1 MITFDTKEFN
11 RTMNQVLDYSKGFF
25 DGIEIKEPIFNNEL
39 AQVIKIACGKYIDSS
54 ARVDPTSLH
63 HVYEW
68 GAVGDEGGRLFEIS
82 AKADNMFIRFDFA
95 FIESKSVAP
104 GSSTPFENKAQV
116 MESGMSITVA
126 PRSSDTLVFEG
137 DDGEMVF
144 TQDSITIENPG
155 GPNTSG
161 SFERVVQEFFLVY
174 LKQGLLKSLLKD
186 LDTADEFTDGFR
198 RSSGYVQGVMQGK
211 RYLLVDGGVM

>member
-1 MITFDTKEFN
+1 MIKFDMKDFN
-11 RTMNQVLDYSKGFF
+11 NTMNNVIKYSEGFL

-39 AQVIKIACGKYIDSS
+39 GHAIKIACEKFIDSS
-54 ARVDPTSLH
+54 ARLDPSSLH

-68 GAVGDEGGRLFEIS
+68 GQVGDPSGRLYDIRVL
-82 AKADNMFIRFDFA
+82 ADNMFIRFDFY
-95 FIESKSVAP
+95 FIQSKTTAP
-104 GSSTPFENKAQV
+104 GSTTPFENKAEI
-116 MESGMSITVA
+116 MESGMSVTVA

-144 TQDSITIENPG
+144 TQDSVTIDNPG

-161 SFERVVQEFFLVY
+161 SFERVVREFFLVY

-198 RSSGYVQGVMQGK
+198 KSSGYVKGVVQGK
-211 RYLLVDGGVM
+211 RYLSVDGGVM